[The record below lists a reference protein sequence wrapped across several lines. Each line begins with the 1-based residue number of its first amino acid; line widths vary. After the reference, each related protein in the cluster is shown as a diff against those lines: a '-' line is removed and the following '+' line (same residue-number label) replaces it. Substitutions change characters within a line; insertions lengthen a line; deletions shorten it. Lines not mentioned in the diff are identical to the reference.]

1 MRDITHDIYPSRH
14 KTVTLSL
21 TFSLPWTYFMDGKR
35 AGVFLGNIAGN
46 RCRLDANQLHCKKP
60 AKRPFSVIVRF
71 DQCTFYVHCTMYT
84 NLYIIIIEIGRAKY
98 N

>member
-35 AGVFLGNIAGN
+35 AGVFLGNIAARRGN
-46 RCRLDANQLHCKKP
+46 RCRLDANQLHCKN
-60 AKRPFSVIVRF
+60 RP
-71 DQCTFYVHCTMYT
+71 
-84 NLYIIIIEIGRAKY
+84 
-98 N
+98 